1 MKAEIIIV
9 PELPGVPR
17 EGGDDAVEALQADR
31 VRAVQQLWGVLAAI
45 VHAWRK
51 TFVHYCLRHY
61 FLQIIQKYLCSG

>member
-31 VRAVQQLWGVLAAI
+31 VRAMQQLWGVLAAI

-51 TFVHYCLRHY
+51 IFIH
-61 FLQIIQKYLCSG
+61 